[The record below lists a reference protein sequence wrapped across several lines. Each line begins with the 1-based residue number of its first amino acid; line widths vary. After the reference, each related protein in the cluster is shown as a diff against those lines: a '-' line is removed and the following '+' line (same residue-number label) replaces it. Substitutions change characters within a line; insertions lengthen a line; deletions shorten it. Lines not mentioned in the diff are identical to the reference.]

1 MVFGAIVMAIVLVL
15 SIAAAVIL
23 LSPPEDD
30 DDNGKLGSTVTAEE
44 LCDDW
49 SLFRGTFRSWDDGD
63 KVTIRDKISDIDYI
77 SSNLQYGDVNW
88 TIITFESTS
97 ITVDD
102 FYNKDI
108 PEGELWGMMIFDG
121 DLTDEYD
128 IGDSVE
134 VEITITE
141 YEVEGDTAEIPVWY
155 VEIMEASKGNIDY
168 TEINFPGSNRIK
180 HTD

>member
-1 MVFGAIVMAIVLVL
+1 MVFGAIVVAVVLML
-15 SIAAAVIL
+15 SIVAAVIL

-49 SLFRGTFRSWDDGD
+49 STFRGTFRSWDDGD
-63 KVTIRDKISDIDYI
+63 KVTIRDEISDIDYI
-77 SSNLQYGDVNW
+77 TSSQEYGDVSW

-102 FYNKDI
+102 FYDEDI

-134 VEITITE
+134 VEILIAD
-141 YEVEGDTAEIPVWY
+141 YEFEGDTAEIPVWY
-155 VEIMEASKGNIDY
+155 VEIMEAYQGNIDY
-168 TEINFPGSNRIK
+168 TEINFPSSNRIK
-180 HTD
+180 HID